1 MPMRASRLLRTLIL
15 LCALLPVVAEA
26 KERLLWLVRDL
37 PPFTIF
43 EGPEKGQGVIDRMLP
58 MLIEQMPEY
67 DHSIVRVNRARGI
80 QMLQEPSFTC
90 DPTLLW
96 TPERAK
102 YALFS
107 KPTLGVLSS
116 GVVVRKRDQAVIEPF
131 LDAQQVDLKQLLA
144 ETRLKLGIVAE
155 RSYSAQVDDILRQLP
170 DSAFSRHYGNDATAS
185 LLQMQQLGRL
195 QLVLGYW
202 PEVRYLIQQQGGR
215 LDDYLFYPIQG
226 VNPYQFLH
234 VACSNT
240 PLGREAI
247 AHIDQL
253 LPPLRRDTLP
263 QLYAHWLD
271 PDLREGYLQ
280 QARQLTEQPLPNAT
294 PQP

>member
-253 LPPLRRDTLP
+253 LPALRRDTLP

-271 PDLREGYLQ
+271 PELREGYLQ
-280 QARQLTEQPLPNAT
+280 QARQLTEQTLPNAT

>member
-1 MPMRASRLLRTLIL
+1 MRASRLLRTLIL

-271 PDLREGYLQ
+271 PELREGYLQ
-280 QARQLTEQPLPNAT
+280 QARQLTEQTLPNAT

>member
-1 MPMRASRLLRTLIL
+1 MPIRASRLLRPLIL
-15 LCALLPVVAEA
+15 LCALLPVIAEA

-116 GVVVRKRDQAVIEPF
+116 GVVVRKQDQAGIEPF

-234 VACSNT
+234 VACSDT

-253 LPPLRRDTLP
+253 LPALRRDTLP

-271 PDLREGYLQ
+271 PELREGYLQ
-280 QARQLTEQPLPNAT
+280 QARQLTEQTLPNAT

>member
-1 MPMRASRLLRTLIL
+1 MPIRASRLLRPLIL
-15 LCALLPVVAEA
+15 LCALLPVIAEA

-116 GVVVRKRDQAVIEPF
+116 GVVVRKQDQAGIEPF

-234 VACSNT
+234 VACSDT

-253 LPPLRRDTLP
+253 LPALRRDTLP
-263 QLYAHWLD
+263 QFYAHWLD
-271 PDLREGYLQ
+271 PQLREGYLQ
-280 QARQLTEQPLPNAT
+280 QARQLTEQTLPNAT